1 MANGVVEMTISGGG
15 YGGDFVRLP
24 NGDLALSIDTESSS
38 PATQERLAR
47 YVLTNKRIVDTFGNP
62 VARGDHPAYQNFGAG
77 IGAYVGAQ
85 ASPAVESDIQADIS
99 DQINGDAYI
108 TQNPAPTISF
118 SLDDQ
123 TQEILSVNVTVQPT
137 SGSAVT
143 TNSIPLRQGV

>member
-24 NGDLALSIDTESSS
+24 NGDLALSIDTQSSS

-47 YVLTNKRIVDTFGNP
+47 YCLTNKRIIDPFGNAI
-62 VARGDHPAYQNFGAG
+62 ARGDHPAYQALGAG

-85 ASPAVESDIQADIS
+85 ASPATTSDMQADIS
-99 DQINGDAYI
+99 DQINRDPYI
-108 TQNPAPTISF
+108 VQNPAPEITINIDP
-118 SLDDQ
+118 L
-123 TQEILSVNVTVQPT
+123 TQETVSVVISVQPI
-137 SGSAVT
+137 SGGAVI